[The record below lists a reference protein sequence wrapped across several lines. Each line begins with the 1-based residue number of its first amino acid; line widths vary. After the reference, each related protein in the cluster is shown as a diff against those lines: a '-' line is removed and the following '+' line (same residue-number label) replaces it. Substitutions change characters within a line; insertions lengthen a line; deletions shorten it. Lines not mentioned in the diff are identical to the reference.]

1 MAKSANNSLVL
12 LNGLS
17 NNSPQHRQALLQ
29 VQKQFHCYWKLLHTE
44 NYTLYLPAYPLQ
56 FTWEKCTNEGI
67 TWQIITNSTSIVI
80 MLLCNLCSISF
91 NWYYMKWVFSPIIN
105 LTLEPVIK
113 SEVSSFASVAYDAD
127 VLENYEFGKSAL
139 FIFEIDSKSVGTI
152 EDYTSQIDAKNWN
165 RSER

>member
-1 MAKSANNSLVL
+1 MYFQIIVPNTDKLYYRFKSNFIVT
-12 LNGLS
+12 G
-17 NNSPQHRQALLQ
+17 
-29 VQKQFHCYWKLLHTE
+29 
-44 NYTLYLPAYPLQ
+44 NYFILKITRCICQLILQ

-152 EDYTSQIDAKNWN
+152 EDYTSQIDGKNWTT
-165 RSER
+165 SER